1 MTCSRHVRR
10 VRGASVLALVA
21 SLACTTADGRED
33 PDADG
38 GGDPGGDDRALPAQE
53 ASNTL
58 SADEATSGFT
68 LLFDGQSLDAWRG
81 FNRDDVPEGWSAV
94 DGTVDFTPGVEG
106 GDLITRET
114 FGDFELRLEWRIG
127 PSGNSGV
134 FFGVIEG
141 NQRTY
146 ESGPEMQILDN
157 AGHRDGRNPLTSA
170 GSNYGLHA
178 PLEDVTRPVGE
189 WNEARIV
196 REGDRVEHWLNGSKI
211 VVYELG
217 TDEWK
222 AMVAETKFAEWP
234 DYGVQREGHIGLQD
248 HGDPVRFRNLRIRR
262 LNAP

>member
-1 MTCSRHVRR
+1 MTRSRHVRR
-10 VRGASVLALVA
+10 LRNAAVLALVFA
-21 SLACTTADGRED
+21 FACTTADGRED
-33 PDADG
+33 R
-38 GGDPGGDDRALPAQE
+38 GGDGRALPPQE
-53 ASNTL
+53 ASNML
-58 SADEATSGFT
+58 SDDEAASGFT

-81 FNRDDVPEGWSAV
+81 FNRDDVPGGWSAV
-94 DGTVDFTPGVEG
+94 DGAIVFTPDVEG

-114 FGDFELRLEWRIG
+114 FEDFELRLEWRIG

-141 NQRTY
+141 NRRTY

-157 AGHRDGRNPLTSA
+157 AGHPDGRNLLTSA

-196 REGDRVEHWLNGSKI
+196 RAGDHVEHWFNGSKI
-211 VVYELG
+211 VEYEIG

-222 AMVAETKFAEWP
+222 AMVAETKFADWP
-234 DYGVQREGHIGLQD
+234 DYGAHREGHIGLQD
-248 HGDPVRFRNLRIRR
+248 HGDPVQFRNLRIRR
-262 LNAP
+262 LDRTATDTNP